1 MHTPE
6 IHNPNTFLGVRTSCT
21 NRQWLGLTPE
31 QDKRSMRLKQL
42 CKIED
47 IIARSLARMN
57 LEPEEVEV
65 FLNPMLKNAMFDPS
79 DLLDM
84 DKAAHRIYRGIMAG
98 EKFAVI
104 SNGRLGSIC
113 SAASLDKWLACHSK
127 SIAHLQI
134 EKETEGYFPTRN
146 QFEELSKEHDMIIC
160 LGCGTNFEFGSDWIP
175 DTDVIIVDDQISVEH
190 LPGVYALINSN
201 RFDENP
207 DLSYLGIAGM
217 FFLLMVATNRLLRNN
232 NRQTVD
238 LYQFLDLIAVGTV
251 SDHLPMIKLNRALV
265 KIGLTSVH
273 KRENAALTELL
284 DTLSLKKPITSSQ
297 MAFQLGSRICAGDI
311 IQQSQLGFDLLSTI
325 NRRKSAEIVNRL
337 NDLYR
342 TSKELSEEYY
352 EKFYL
357 KISGTGTETPLI
369 WACHENCPL
378 GIMENIVARINQ
390 ETGKPTI
397 LMTHF
402 DSKVIAIGQSIP
414 GINLG
419 IIAANC
425 INDKLVEAGGG
436 NAMWI
441 MLELLPQNINHFTE
455 RVIAELYFQREIW
468 RDTYPVFIDGLLTTR
483 GVTISLIEKLSQL
496 EPFGINSPKPRYG
509 FANQYVRSRV
519 NLGNE
524 RYKLVFEDEVGNRI
538 DGFLP
543 NTKRLQLKKFL
554 MGSRKNK
561 IHIAGTLTSFV
572 KSGKTIPTIMVED
585 AATPS

>member
-1 MHTPE
+1 M
-6 IHNPNTFLGVRTSCT
+6 
-21 NRQWLGLTPE
+21 GLTPE
-31 QDKRSMRLKQL
+31 QDKQSMRLKQL
-42 CKIED
+42 CNIED

-57 LEPEEVEV
+57 LEPEEVEA
-65 FLNPMLKNAMFDPS
+65 FLNPKLKNVMFDPS
-79 DLLDM
+79 ELLDM
-84 DKAAHRIYRGIMAG
+84 DKAAHRIYRGIIAG
-98 EKFAVI
+98 EKFTVI

-113 SAASLDKWLACHSK
+113 SAASLDKWLACYSND
-127 SIAHLQI
+127 IDHLRI
-134 EKETEGYFPTRN
+134 EKEDEGYFPTRN
-146 QFEELSKEHDMIIC
+146 QFEQLSKGQGIIIC
-160 LGCGTNFEFGSDWIP
+160 LGCGTNFEFDSDWAP

-190 LPGVYALINSN
+190 LPRVFALINSN
-201 RFDENP
+201 RFDEDP
-207 DLSYLGIAGM
+207 ELSYLGIAGM

-238 LYQFLDLIAVGTV
+238 LYQFLDLIALGTV

-265 KIGLTSVH
+265 KNGLASVH

-297 MAFQLGSRICAGDI
+297 MAFQLGSRICAGDV
-311 IQQSQLGFDLLSTI
+311 IQQSQLGLDLLSTI
-325 NRRKSAEIVNRL
+325 HGRRSTEIVNQL
-337 NDLYR
+337 NDLYQ
-342 TSKELSEEYY
+342 TSKELSGEYY

-357 KISGTGTETPLI
+357 KISDTSTETPLI
-369 WACHENCPL
+369 WAFHENCPL

-397 LMTHF
+397 LITHVG
-402 DSKVIAIGQSIP
+402 SKVIAIGQSIP

-419 IIAANC
+419 IIVANC
-425 INDKLVEAGGG
+425 MNDKLVEVGGG

-441 MLELLPQNINHFTE
+441 MLELLPQNINHFIE
-455 RVIAELYFQREIW
+455 RVIAELYFQRETW
-468 RDTYPVFIDGLLTTR
+468 KNTFPVFIDGLLTTR

-524 RYKLVFEDEVGNRI
+524 QYKLVFEDEAGNRI

-543 NTKRLQLKKFL
+543 NTNRLQLKKFL
-554 MGSRKNK
+554 MGSRKNR

-585 AATPS
+585 AATPN